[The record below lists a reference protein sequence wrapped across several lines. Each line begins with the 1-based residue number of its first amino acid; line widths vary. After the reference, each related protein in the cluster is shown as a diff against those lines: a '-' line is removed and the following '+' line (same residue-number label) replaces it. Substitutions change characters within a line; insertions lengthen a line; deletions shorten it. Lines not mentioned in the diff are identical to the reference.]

1 MDSIG
6 SVVARTINYV
16 LIYILVRLI
25 FLKVSISGQ
34 LSHNIEEGIQI
45 NKKNISTIFLVVAI
59 FSTALF
65 SYFSTLPSNVEG
77 TTKLIVRMIGITF
90 CVFCYMMSIA
100 YSLWLIRLNNTEILY
115 RSYLGKKSVI
125 ALTSVTSGHV
135 DTLVFPFESSNI
147 LPPDTDQD
155 EEKSPTTTED
165 ANSEGTDPEGTD
177 AEGTKSE
184 DGGTQKVIT
193 NDSEGIPKT

>member
-1 MDSIG
+1 
-6 SVVARTINYV
+6 
-16 LIYILVRLI
+16 
-25 FLKVSISGQ
+25 
-34 LSHNIEEGIQI
+34 
-45 NKKNISTIFLVVAI
+45 
-59 FSTALF
+59 
-65 SYFSTLPSNVEG
+65 
-77 TTKLIVRMIGITF
+77 
-90 CVFCYMMSIA
+90 MMSIA

-184 DGGTQKVIT
+184 DGGTQKVVT
-193 NDSEGIPKT
+193 NDSEGIPKTWKNISVGFYSVLLMGSLITIMIVTKKKRIYKGSVK